1 VGVRLQVDQVPPVS
15 SHLPLDISLSIL
27 DKSGHAVHTV
37 NYRDQVAEHFSM
49 QITIPESKKKE
60 FQGGSVV
67 MQLSKCFSPSNF
79 GLKDDSRKLGV
90 HLKSIEH
97 L

>member
-1 VGVRLQVDQVPPVS
+1 
-15 SHLPLDISLSIL
+15 
-27 DKSGHAVHTV
+27 
-37 NYRDQVAEHFSM
+37 
-49 QITIPESKKKE
+49 
-60 FQGGSVV
+60 

-90 HLKSIEH
+90 HLKSIEQ